1 MENQHKQKRSS
12 LKISTP
18 LNESELKAI
27 QLKGKRNSVS
37 FQIGNS
43 FNLQSIKPT
52 FDESTQERKLSD
64 FAPRIENKKK
74 FEEKRKKSIKNEFA
88 AARELIKNQAL
99 IEEFDKEEIDNIK
112 KNTILNIKVGKEKND
127 SDSNSSISEEEN
139 KEN

>member
-1 MENQHKQKRSS
+1 MDNQHKEKRSS

-18 LNESELKAI
+18 LYESELKAI

-43 FNLQSIKPT
+43 LNLQSIKPT
-52 FDESTQERKLSD
+52 FDERKLSD
-64 FAPRIENKKK
+64 FAPKIENKKK

-88 AARELIKNQAL
+88 AARELMKSQAL

-112 KNTILNIKVGKEKND
+112 KNTYLNIVVGKEKND

-139 KEN
+139 KE

>member
-1 MENQHKQKRSS
+1 MDNQHKEKRSS

-43 FNLQSIKPT
+43 LNLQSIKPT
-52 FDESTQERKLSD
+52 FDERKLSD
-64 FAPRIENKKK
+64 FAPKIENKKK

-88 AARELIKNQAL
+88 AARELMKSQAL

-112 KNTILNIKVGKEKND
+112 KNTYLNIVVGKEKND
-127 SDSNSSISEEEN
+127 SDSNSSISEEKN
-139 KEN
+139 KE

>member
-1 MENQHKQKRSS
+1 MDNQHKEKRSS

-43 FNLQSIKPT
+43 LNLQSIKPT
-52 FDESTQERKLSD
+52 FDERKLSD
-64 FAPRIENKKK
+64 FAPKIENKKK

-88 AARELIKNQAL
+88 AARELMKSQAL
-99 IEEFDKEEIDNIK
+99 IEE
-112 KNTILNIKVGKEKND
+112 
-127 SDSNSSISEEEN
+127 
-139 KEN
+139 